1 MNGARPTGINGKH
14 IALGVTGSIAAY
26 KVVELARLCV
36 TAGATVDV
44 LMTEGAT
51 RFVTPLTFATLTQ
64 RRVWTTPY
72 EPWSESEEG
81 HISVGRRADAFVV
94 APATADMLAKLAHG
108 IADDMICLSALAT
121 SAPLIL
127 APAMN
132 HFMWLHPAVQANV
145 ATLRARGALVV
156 GPDEGPLASGFV
168 GLGRLVAMERLFDAI
183 AGLLRQRHDLA
194 GRRVVVTAGGTQ
206 EPLDPVRYLGN
217 RSSGRMG
224 YAIAAVALARGAAVM
239 LVSGPTA
246 LAPPAGVVY
255 VPVETAAEMEAA
267 TRQAVAD
274 ADALIMSAAVADF
287 RPAQMAAHKIKKTP
301 DGAVPEIILERT
313 PDILAG
319 LRDVPIIKVGFAAET
334 DDLLANARQKLAA
347 KGLAM
352 IVANDAVATIGARDS
367 AATFLFADG
376 RVEEQPV
383 MAKELLAEHIIDR
396 VVSLLTVHNFPA
408 LAGDGVEEET
418 HEQVRA

>member
-1 MNGARPTGINGKH
+1 MDGAGPTGLSGKH

-36 TAGATVDV
+36 VAGATVDV

-81 HISVGRRADAFVV
+81 HIAVGRRADCFVV

-108 IADDMICLSALAT
+108 LADDMVCLSALAS
-121 SAPLIL
+121 SAPLVL

-145 ATLRARGALVV
+145 ATLRARGAHIV

-168 GLGRLVAMERLFDAI
+168 GMGRLVPMERLFAVI
-183 AGLLRQRHDLA
+183 AGLLGQRRDLA
-194 GRRVVVTAGGTQ
+194 GRRIVVTAGGTQ

-224 YAIAAVALARGAAVM
+224 YAVAAAALARGAAVT
-239 LVSGPTA
+239 LISGPTA
-246 LAPPAGVVY
+246 LAPPIGVTLVR
-255 VPVETAAEMEAA
+255 VETAAEMEVA
-267 TRQAVAD
+267 TRRAVFG
-274 ADALIMSAAVADF
+274 ADALVMSAAVADF
-287 RPAQMAAHKIKKTP
+287 RPAHMAARKIKKTP
-301 DGAVPEIILERT
+301 DGAVPDIVLERT

-319 LRDVPIIKVGFAAET
+319 LRDVQIVKIGFAAET
-334 DDLLANARQKLAA
+334 DDLLQNARQKLAA

-367 AATFLFADG
+367 TATFLYADG
-376 RVEEQPV
+376 RMEEQPE
-383 MAKELLAEHIIDR
+383 MAKEALAECIIDR
-396 VVSLLTVHNFPA
+396 VVALL
-408 LAGDGVEEET
+408 GVGGSEET

>member
-1 MNGARPTGINGKH
+1 MDGARPTELSRKH

-26 KVVELARLCV
+26 KVVELARMCV
-36 TAGATVDV
+36 MAGAMVDV

-81 HISVGRRADAFVV
+81 HISVGRRADLFVV

-108 IADDMICLSALAT
+108 LADDMVSLSALAT
-121 SAPLIL
+121 SAPLVL

-132 HFMWLHPAVQANV
+132 HYMWLHPAVQANI
-145 ATLRARGALVV
+145 AMLQARGAHII
-156 GPDEGPLASGFV
+156 GPDEGPLASGFI
-168 GLGRLVAMERLFDAI
+168 GLGRLVTMERLFAEI
-183 AGLLRQRHDLA
+183 VRLLDPRHDLA
-194 GRRVVVTAGGTQ
+194 GRRVVVTAGGTR

-224 YAIAAVALARGAAVM
+224 YAIATAALARGAMVT
-239 LVSGPTA
+239 LVSGPAT
-246 LAPPAGVVY
+246 LAPPAGVSF

-267 TRQAVAD
+267 TRRAIVD

-287 RPAQMAAHKIKKTP
+287 RPARVAAHKIKKRP
-301 DGAVPEIILERT
+301 DGAVPEIALERT

-319 LRDVPIIKVGFAAET
+319 LRDVRIVKIGFAAET
-334 DDLLANARQKLAA
+334 DDLLQNARQKLAA

-367 AATFLFADG
+367 TATFLYADG
-376 RVEEQPV
+376 RVEEQPE
-383 MAKELLAEHIIDR
+383 MAKEALAERIIDR
-396 VVSLLTVHNFPA
+396 VIALLETCATMKVS
-408 LAGDGVEEET
+408 GGSEEET

>member
-1 MNGARPTGINGKH
+1 MDNARPASLSGTH
-14 IALGVTGSIAAY
+14 VALGVTGSIAAY

-81 HISVGRRADAFVV
+81 HISVGRRADLFVV

-108 IADDMICLSALAT
+108 IADDMVSLSALAT

-132 HFMWLHPAVQANV
+132 HHMWLHPAVAANV
-145 ATLRARGALVV
+145 ATLQSRGAHII
-156 GPDEGPLASGFV
+156 GPDEGPLASGMS
-168 GLGRLVAMERLFDAI
+168 GQGRLVPMERLFAEMARIVSGGD
-183 AGLLRQRHDLA
+183 DLA

-224 YAIAAVALARGAAVM
+224 YAIAAAARARGAAVT
-239 LVSGPTA
+239 LISGPTA
-246 LAPPAGVVY
+246 LTPPTGVAFVA
-255 VPVETAAEMEAA
+255 VETAAEMEAA
-267 TRQAVAD
+267 TRAAVME
-274 ADALIMSAAVADF
+274 ADALVMSAAVADF
-287 RPAQMAAHKIKKTP
+287 RPARVAAHKIKKTP
-301 DGAVPEIILERT
+301 DGAVPEIALERT

-319 LRDVPIIKVGFAAET
+319 LRDVPIVKIGFAAET
-334 DDLLANARQKLAA
+334 DDLLRNARAKLAA

-367 AATFLFADG
+367 TATFLFADG
-376 RVEEQPV
+376 RVEEQPRL
-383 MAKELLAEHIIDR
+383 AKE
-396 VVSLLTVHNFPA
+396 A
-408 LAGDGVEEET
+408 LAGRILDQLAALLAAGTRGLAPTSTSCV
-418 HEQVRA
+418 

>member
-1 MNGARPTGINGKH
+1 MDGAGPTGLSGKH
-14 IALGVTGSIAAY
+14 VALGVTGSIAAY

-51 RFVTPLTFATLTQ
+51 RFITPLTFATLTQ

-72 EPWSESEEG
+72 EPWSEAEEG
-81 HISVGRRADAFVV
+81 HIAVGRRADCFVV

-108 IADDMICLSALAT
+108 LADDMVCLSALAS
-121 SAPLIL
+121 SAPLVL

-132 HFMWLHPAVQANV
+132 HYMWLHPAVQENV
-145 ATLRARGALVV
+145 ATLRARGARIV
-156 GPDEGPLASGFV
+156 GPDAGPLASGFV
-168 GLGRLVAMERLFDAI
+168 GMGRLVPMERLFGEI
-183 AGLLRQRHDLA
+183 AGMFRQRRELA
-194 GRRVVVTAGGTQ
+194 GRRIVVTAGGTQ

-224 YAIAAVALARGAAVM
+224 YAIAAAAVARGAAVT

-246 LAPPAGVVY
+246 LAPPVGVTFVRI
-255 VPVETAAEMEAA
+255 ETAAEMEAA
-267 TRQAVAD
+267 TRRAVVD
-274 ADALIMSAAVADF
+274 ADALVMSAAVADF
-287 RPAQMAAHKIKKTP
+287 RPAHRAAHKIKKTP
-301 DGAVPEIILERT
+301 DGAVPEIVLERT

-319 LRDVPIIKVGFAAET
+319 LRDVRIIKVGFAAET
-334 DDLLANARQKLAA
+334 DDLLQNARQKLAA

-367 AATFLFADG
+367 TATFLYADG
-376 RVEEQPV
+376 RTEEQPE
-383 MAKELLAEHIIDR
+383 MAKEALAECIIDR
-396 VVSLLTVHNFPA
+396 LVTLLKA
-408 LAGDGVEEET
+408 
-418 HEQVRA
+418 

>member
-1 MNGARPTGINGKH
+1 MDGAGPTGLSGKH
-14 IALGVTGSIAAY
+14 VALGVTGSIAAY

-36 TAGATVDV
+36 TAGMTVDV

-64 RRVWTTPY
+64 QRVWTTPY

-81 HISVGRRADAFVV
+81 HISVGRRADCFVV
-94 APATADMLAKLAHG
+94 APATADMLAKLACG
-108 IADDMICLSALAT
+108 IADDMVCLSALAT
-121 SAPLIL
+121 SAPLVL

-132 HFMWLHPAVQANV
+132 HSMWLHPAVQANAAV
-145 ATLRARGALVV
+145 LRGRGARIV

-168 GLGRLVAMERLFDAI
+168 GLGRLVTMERLFAEVVR
-183 AGLLRQRHDLA
+183 LLGQRHDLA
-194 GRRVVVTAGGTQ
+194 GRRVVVTAGGTR

-224 YAIAAVALARGAAVM
+224 YAIAAAAMARGAVVS
-239 LVSGPTA
+239 LISGPTA
-246 LAPPAGVVY
+246 LPPPAGATF

-267 TRQAVAD
+267 TRRAIVG
-274 ADALIMSAAVADF
+274 ADALVMSAAVADF
-287 RPAQMAAHKIKKTP
+287 RPVRVATRKIKKTP
-301 DGAVPEIILERT
+301 DGGVPEIILERT

-319 LRDVPIIKVGFAAET
+319 LRDMPLVKIGFAAET
-334 DDLLANARQKLAA
+334 DDLLRNARQKLAA
-347 KGLAM
+347 KGVAM

-367 AATFLFADG
+367 RATFLYADG
-376 RVEEQPV
+376 RVEEQPK
-383 MAKELLAEHIIDR
+383 MTKEALAERIVDR
-396 VVSLLTVHNFPA
+396 VVALLA
-408 LAGDGVEEET
+408 DGAGGSEEET

>member
-1 MNGARPTGINGKH
+1 MDGAGPTGLNGKQ

-81 HISVGRRADAFVV
+81 HISVGRRADCFVV

-108 IADDMICLSALAT
+108 LADDMVSLSALAS
-121 SAPLIL
+121 SAPLVL

-145 ATLRARGALVV
+145 VTLRARGAQIV
-156 GPDEGPLASGFV
+156 GPDTGPLASGFV
-168 GLGRLVAMERLFDAI
+168 GMGRLVAMERLFAAI
-183 AGLLRQRHDLA
+183 VSVLGQQRDLA

-224 YAIAAVALARGAAVM
+224 YAIATAAAARGAAVT

-246 LAPPAGVVY
+246 LAPPAGMTV
-255 VPVETAAEMEAA
+255 VPVQTAAEMETA
-267 TRQAVAD
+267 TRQAVVD

-287 RPAQMAAHKIKKTP
+287 RPARVAVQKMKKTP
-301 DGAVPEIILERT
+301 DGAAPEIVLERT

-319 LRDVPIIKVGFAAET
+319 LRDVKIVKIGFAAET
-334 DDLLANARQKLAA
+334 DDLLQNARQKLAA
-347 KGLAM
+347 KGVAM

-367 AATFLFADG
+367 AATFLYADG
-376 RVEEQPV
+376 RMEEQPQ
-383 MAKELLAEHIIDR
+383 MAKEALAERIIDR
-396 VVSLLTVHNFPA
+396 VVTLLK
-408 LAGDGVEEET
+408 AGV
-418 HEQVRA
+418 

>member
-1 MNGARPTGINGKH
+1 MDGARSTNLSGKH
-14 IALGVTGSIAAY
+14 VALGVTGSIAAY

-72 EPWSESEEG
+72 EPWSEAEEG
-81 HISVGRRADAFVV
+81 HISVGRRADLFVV

-108 IADDMICLSALAT
+108 IADDMVCLSALAS
-121 SAPLIL
+121 SAPLVL
-127 APAMN
+127 APSMN

-145 ATLRARGALVV
+145 ATLRARGARIV
-156 GPDEGPLASGFV
+156 GPDAGPLASGFV
-168 GLGRLVAMERLFDAI
+168 GLGRLVEMERLFGEI
-183 AGLLRQRHDLA
+183 VGLLGQRRDLA

-224 YAIAAVALARGAAVM
+224 YAIAAAAVARGAAVT
-239 LVSGPTA
+239 LISGPTA
-246 LAPPAGVVY
+246 LALPDRVTV
-255 VPVETAAEMEAA
+255 VPVQTAAEMEAA
-267 TRQAVAD
+267 THRAVVD

-287 RPAQMAAHKIKKTP
+287 RPARVAARKMKKTP
-301 DGAVPEIILERT
+301 DGAAPEIVLERT

-319 LRDVPIIKVGFAAET
+319 LRETAIIKIGFAAET
-334 DDLLANARQKLAA
+334 DDLIQNARQKLAA

-367 AATFLFADG
+367 AATFLYADG
-376 RVEEQPV
+376 RVEEQPQ
-383 MAKELLAEHIIDR
+383 MAKEALAEHIIDR
-396 VVSLLTVHNFPA
+396 VVTFI
-408 LAGDGVEEET
+408 AGMNHQGTTNTKSAKNSD
-418 HEQVRA
+418 

>member
-1 MNGARPTGINGKH
+1 MDGMRLTGLSGKQV
-14 IALGVTGSIAAY
+14 ALGVTGSIAAY

-81 HISVGRRADAFVV
+81 HISVGRRADCFVV

-108 IADDMICLSALAT
+108 IADDMVCLSALAT

-132 HFMWLHPAVQANV
+132 HFMWLHSAVQANV
-145 ATLRARGALVV
+145 ATLRARGAHIV

-168 GLGRLVAMERLFDAI
+168 GMGRLVTMERLFAEMM
-183 AGLLRQRHDLA
+183 GLLGQRHDLA

-224 YAIAAVALARGAAVM
+224 YAIATAAVARGAAVT

-246 LAPPAGVVY
+246 LAPPHGVTVLQ
-255 VPVETAAEMEAA
+255 VQTAAEMETA
-267 TRQAVAD
+267 TRRAVVD

-287 RPAQMAAHKIKKTP
+287 RPARVAARKIKKTP
-301 DGAVPEIILERT
+301 DGATPEIVLERT

-319 LRDVPIIKVGFAAET
+319 LREMAIVKIGFAAET
-334 DDLLANARQKLAA
+334 DDLLSNARQKLVA

-367 AATFLFADG
+367 AATFLYADG
-376 RVEEQPV
+376 RTEEQPQMV
-383 MAKELLAEHIIDR
+383 KEALAERIIDR
-396 VVSLLTVHNFPA
+396 VVTLLE
-408 LAGDGVEEET
+408 AGT
-418 HEQVRA
+418 

>member
-1 MNGARPTGINGKH
+1 MAGKH
-14 IALGVTGSIAAY
+14 VALGVTGSIAAY
-26 KVVELARLCV
+26 KVVEFARLCA
-36 TAGATVDV
+36 TAGASVDV

-72 EPWSESEEG
+72 EPWSEAEEG
-81 HISVGRRADAFVV
+81 HIAVGRRADLFVV

-108 IADDMICLSALAT
+108 IADDMVSLSALAT
-121 SAPLIL
+121 SAPLVL

-132 HFMWLHPAVQANV
+132 HYMWLHPAVAANV
-145 ATLRARGALVV
+145 ATLQSRGAHLI
-156 GPDEGPLASGFV
+156 GPEAGPLASGMS
-168 GLGRLVAMERLFDAI
+168 GMGRLVPMERLFA
-183 AGLLRQRHDLA
+183 AAVGLLVRRRDLA
-194 GRRVVVTAGGTQ
+194 GRRIVVTAGGTQ
-206 EPLDPVRYLGN
+206 EPIDPVRYIGN

-224 YAIAAVALARGAAVM
+224 YAIAAAAVARGAAVT

-246 LAPPAGVVY
+246 LAPPAGAAY
-255 VPVETAAEMEAA
+255 MPVGTAAEMEAA
-267 TRQAVAD
+267 TRAAVAG

-287 RPAQMAAHKIKKTP
+287 RPARAATRKIKKT
-301 DGAVPEIILERT
+301 AESAAPEIVLERT

-319 LRDVPIIKVGFAAET
+319 LRDLPIIKIGFAAET

-367 AATFLFADG
+367 AATFLYADG
-376 RVEEQPV
+376 RAEEQPQQT
-383 MAKELLAEHIIDR
+383 KEALAERILDQLAA
-396 VVSLLTVHNFPA
+396 LLGA
-408 LAGDGVEEET
+408 A
-418 HEQVRA
+418 

>member
-1 MNGARPTGINGKH
+1 MDEARPASLAGKH
-14 IALGVTGSIAAY
+14 VALGVTGSIAAY
-26 KVVELARLCV
+26 KVVEFARLCA
-36 TAGATVDV
+36 TAGASVDV

-72 EPWSESEEG
+72 EPWSEAEEG
-81 HISVGRRADAFVV
+81 HIAVGRRADLFVV

-108 IADDMICLSALAT
+108 IADDMVSLSALAT
-121 SAPLIL
+121 SAPLVL

-132 HFMWLHPAVQANV
+132 HYMWLHPAVAANV
-145 ATLRARGALVV
+145 ATLQSRGAHLI
-156 GPDEGPLASGFV
+156 GPEAGPLASGMS
-168 GLGRLVAMERLFDAI
+168 GMGRLVPMERLFA
-183 AGLLRQRHDLA
+183 AAVGLLVRRRDLA
-194 GRRVVVTAGGTQ
+194 GRRIVVTAGGTQ
-206 EPLDPVRYLGN
+206 EPIDPVRYIGN

-224 YAIAAVALARGAAVM
+224 YAIAAAAVARGAAVT

-246 LAPPAGVVY
+246 LAPPAGAAY
-255 VPVETAAEMEAA
+255 MPVGTAAEMEAA
-267 TRQAVAD
+267 TRAAVAG

-287 RPAQMAAHKIKKTP
+287 RPARAATRKIKKT
-301 DGAVPEIILERT
+301 AESAAPEIVLERT

-319 LRDVPIIKVGFAAET
+319 LRDLPIIKIGFAAET

-367 AATFLFADG
+367 AATFLYADG
-376 RVEEQPV
+376 RAEEQPQQT
-383 MAKELLAEHIIDR
+383 KEALAERILDQLAA
-396 VVSLLTVHNFPA
+396 LLGA
-408 LAGDGVEEET
+408 A
-418 HEQVRA
+418 

>member
-1 MNGARPTGINGKH
+1 MDEARPASLAGKH
-14 IALGVTGSIAAY
+14 VALGVTGSIAAY
-26 KVVELARLCV
+26 KVVEFARLCA
-36 TAGATVDV
+36 TAGASVDV

-72 EPWSESEEG
+72 EPWSEAEEG
-81 HISVGRRADAFVV
+81 HIAVGRRADLFVV

-108 IADDMICLSALAT
+108 IADDMVSLSALAT
-121 SAPLIL
+121 SAPLVL

-132 HFMWLHPAVQANV
+132 HYMWLHPAVAANV
-145 ATLRARGALVV
+145 AILQARGAHLI
-156 GPDEGPLASGFV
+156 GPEAGPLASGMS
-168 GLGRLVAMERLFDAI
+168 GMGRLVPMERLFA
-183 AGLLRQRHDLA
+183 AAVGLLVRRRDLA
-194 GRRVVVTAGGTQ
+194 GRRIVVTAGGTQ
-206 EPLDPVRYLGN
+206 EPIDPVRYIGN

-224 YAIAAVALARGAAVM
+224 YAIAAAAVARGAAVT

-246 LAPPAGVVY
+246 LAPPAGAAY
-255 VPVETAAEMEAA
+255 MPVGTAAEMEAA
-267 TRQAVAD
+267 TRAAVAG

-287 RPAQMAAHKIKKTP
+287 RPARAATRKIKKT
-301 DGAVPEIILERT
+301 AESAAPEIVLERT

-319 LRDVPIIKVGFAAET
+319 LRDLPIIKIGFAAET

-367 AATFLFADG
+367 AATFLYADG
-376 RVEEQPV
+376 RAEEQPQQT
-383 MAKELLAEHIIDR
+383 KEALAERILDQLAA
-396 VVSLLTVHNFPA
+396 LLGA
-408 LAGDGVEEET
+408 A
-418 HEQVRA
+418 

>member
-1 MNGARPTGINGKH
+1 MDGAGPTGLNGKQ

-26 KVVELARLCV
+26 KVVEFARLCV

-81 HISVGRRADAFVV
+81 HISVGRRADCFVV

-108 IADDMICLSALAT
+108 IADDMVCLSALAS
-121 SAPLIL
+121 SAPLVL

-145 ATLRARGALVV
+145 ATLRARGAHIV
-156 GPDEGPLASGFV
+156 GPDTGPLASDFV
-168 GLGRLVAMERLFDAI
+168 GMGRLVAMERLFAEMM
-183 AGLLRQRHDLA
+183 GLLGQRCDCA

-224 YAIAAVALARGAAVM
+224 YAIAAAAVARGAAVT

-246 LAPPAGVVY
+246 LAPPHGVTV
-255 VPVETAAEMEAA
+255 VQVQTAAEMETA
-267 TRQAVAD
+267 TRQAVVD

-287 RPAQMAAHKIKKTP
+287 RPARVAARKMKKTL
-301 DGAVPEIILERT
+301 DGAAPEIVLERT

-319 LRDVPIIKVGFAAET
+319 LREMAIVKIGFAAET
-334 DDLLANARQKLAA
+334 DDLLHNARQKLVA

-367 AATFLFADG
+367 AATFLYADG
-376 RVEEQPV
+376 RTEEQPQ
-383 MAKELLAEHIIDR
+383 MAKEALAERIIDR
-396 VVSLLTVHNFPA
+396 VVTLLA
-408 LAGDGVEEET
+408 AGT
-418 HEQVRA
+418 

>member
-1 MNGARPTGINGKH
+1 MDGMRLTGLSGKQV
-14 IALGVTGSIAAY
+14 ALGVTGSIAAY

-81 HISVGRRADAFVV
+81 HISVGRRADCFVV

-108 IADDMICLSALAT
+108 IADDMVCLSALAT

-132 HFMWLHPAVQANV
+132 HFMWLHSAVQANV
-145 ATLRARGALVV
+145 ATLRARGAHIV

-168 GLGRLVAMERLFDAI
+168 GMGRLVTMERLFAEMM
-183 AGLLRQRHDLA
+183 GLLGQRHDLA

-224 YAIAAVALARGAAVM
+224 YAIATVAVARGAAVT

-246 LAPPAGVVY
+246 LAPPHGVTVLQ
-255 VPVETAAEMEAA
+255 VQTAAEMETA
-267 TRQAVAD
+267 TRRAVVD

-287 RPAQMAAHKIKKTP
+287 RPARVAARKIKKTP
-301 DGAVPEIILERT
+301 DGATPEILLERT

-319 LRDVPIIKVGFAAET
+319 LREMAIVKIGFAAET
-334 DDLLANARQKLAA
+334 DDLLSNARQKLVA

-367 AATFLFADG
+367 AATFLYADG
-376 RVEEQPV
+376 RTEEQPQ
-383 MAKELLAEHIIDR
+383 MAKEALAERIIDR
-396 VVSLLTVHNFPA
+396 VVTLLE
-408 LAGDGVEEET
+408 AGT
-418 HEQVRA
+418 

>member
-1 MNGARPTGINGKH
+1 MDGAGPTGLNGKQ

-72 EPWSESEEG
+72 EPWSETEEG
-81 HISVGRRADAFVV
+81 HISVGRRADLFVV

-108 IADDMICLSALAT
+108 IADDMVCLSALAS
-121 SAPLIL
+121 SAPLVL

-145 ATLRARGALVV
+145 ATLRARGAHIV
-156 GPDEGPLASGFV
+156 GPDAGPLASGFV
-168 GLGRLVAMERLFDAI
+168 GMGRLVAMERLFAEMI
-183 AGLLRQRHDLA
+183 GLLDQRRDLA

-224 YAIAAVALARGAAVM
+224 YAIAAAAAARGAAVT

-246 LAPPAGVVY
+246 LAPPHGVTV
-255 VPVETAAEMEAA
+255 VPVQTAAEMETA
-267 TRQAVAD
+267 TRRVVVD

-287 RPAQMAAHKIKKTP
+287 RPAHVAARKMKKTP
-301 DGAVPEIILERT
+301 DGAVPEIVLERT

-319 LRDVPIIKVGFAAET
+319 LRDMEIIKIGFAAET
-334 DDLLANARQKLAA
+334 DDLLQNARQKLAA

-352 IVANDAVATIGARDS
+352 IVANDAIATIGARDS
-367 AATFLFADG
+367 AATFLYADG
-376 RVEEQPV
+376 RTEEQPQ
-383 MAKELLAEHIIDR
+383 MAKEVLAERIIDR
-396 VVSLLTVHNFPA
+396 VVTLL
-408 LAGDGVEEET
+408 EEGT
-418 HEQVRA
+418 

>member
-1 MNGARPTGINGKH
+1 MDGAGPTGLNGKQ

-26 KVVELARLCV
+26 KVVEFARLCV

-81 HISVGRRADAFVV
+81 HISVGRRADCFVV

-108 IADDMICLSALAT
+108 IADDMVCLSALAS
-121 SAPLIL
+121 SAPLVL

-145 ATLRARGALVV
+145 ATLRARGAHIV
-156 GPDEGPLASGFV
+156 GPDTGPLASDFV
-168 GLGRLVAMERLFDAI
+168 GMGRLVAMERLFAEMM
-183 AGLLRQRHDLA
+183 GLLGQRCDCA
-194 GRRVVVTAGGTQ
+194 GWRVVVTAGGTQ

-224 YAIAAVALARGAAVM
+224 YAIAAAAVARGAAVT

-246 LAPPAGVVY
+246 LAPPHGVTV
-255 VPVETAAEMEAA
+255 VQVQTAAEMETA
-267 TRQAVAD
+267 TRQAVVD

-287 RPAQMAAHKIKKTP
+287 RPARVAARKMKKTL
-301 DGAVPEIILERT
+301 DGAAPEIVLERT
-313 PDILAG
+313 PDILMG
-319 LRDVPIIKVGFAAET
+319 LREMAIVKIGFAAET
-334 DDLLANARQKLAA
+334 DDLLHNARQKLVA

-367 AATFLFADG
+367 AATFLYADG
-376 RVEEQPV
+376 RTEEQPQ
-383 MAKELLAEHIIDR
+383 MAKEALAERIIDR
-396 VVSLLTVHNFPA
+396 VVTLLA
-408 LAGDGVEEET
+408 AGT
-418 HEQVRA
+418 

>member
-1 MNGARPTGINGKH
+1 MDGAPPTGLNGKQ

-81 HISVGRRADAFVV
+81 HISVGRRADLFVV

-108 IADDMICLSALAT
+108 LADDMICLSALAT
-121 SAPLIL
+121 SAPLVL

-132 HFMWLHPAVQANV
+132 HFMWLHPAMQENV
-145 ATLRARGALVV
+145 ATLRARGAHII

-168 GLGRLVAMERLFDAI
+168 GMGRLVAMEGLFAAIVRLL
-183 AGLLRQRHDLA
+183 GQRQDLA
-194 GRRVVVTAGGTQ
+194 GRRIVVTAGGTQ

-224 YAIAAVALARGAAVM
+224 YAIAAAAGARGAVVT

-246 LAPPAGVVY
+246 LAPPAGATF
-255 VPVETAAEMEAA
+255 VPVETAAEMETA
-267 TRQAVAD
+267 TRAAVRG
-274 ADALIMSAAVADF
+274 ADALVMSAAVADF
-287 RPAQMAAHKIKKTP
+287 GPARMAAHKIKKMP
-301 DGAVPEIILERT
+301 DGAVPEIVLERT

-319 LRDVPIIKVGFAAET
+319 LRDLPIVKIGFAAET
-334 DDLLANARQKLAA
+334 DDLLQNARQKLAA

-367 AATFLFADG
+367 AATFLYADG
-376 RVEEQPV
+376 RVEEQPE
-383 MAKELLAEHIIDR
+383 MAKEALAERIIDR
-396 VVSLLTVHNFPA
+396 VVMFLQ
-408 LAGDGVEEET
+408 EEI
-418 HEQVRA
+418 

>member
-1 MNGARPTGINGKH
+1 MDGVGPTGLSGKH
-14 IALGVTGSIAAY
+14 VALGVTGSIAAY

-44 LMTEGAT
+44 LMTEGAM

-72 EPWSESEEG
+72 EPWSEAEEG
-81 HISVGRRADAFVV
+81 HISVGRRADCFVV

-108 IADDMICLSALAT
+108 IADDMVCLSALAS
-121 SAPLIL
+121 SAPLVL

-132 HFMWLHPAVQANV
+132 HYMWLHPAVQANV
-145 ATLRARGALVV
+145 ATLQARGAHLV

-168 GLGRLVAMERLFDAI
+168 GLGRLVAMERLFGEI
-183 AGLLRQRHDLA
+183 VRLLGQRRDLA
-194 GRRVVVTAGGTQ
+194 GRRIVVTAGGTQ

-224 YAIAAVALARGAAVM
+224 YAIAAAAVARGASVT
-239 LVSGPTA
+239 LISGPTA
-246 LAPPAGVVY
+246 LAPPAGATF
-255 VPVETAAEMEAA
+255 VPIMTAAEMEEA
-267 TRQAVAD
+267 TRWAVAD
-274 ADALIMSAAVADF
+274 ADALVMSAAVADF
-287 RPAQMAAHKIKKTP
+287 RPARMAAQKIKKTP
-301 DGAVPEIILERT
+301 DGAVPKIVLERT

-319 LRDVPIIKVGFAAET
+319 LRDVPLVKIGFAAET
-334 DDLLANARQKLAA
+334 NDLLQNARQKLAA

-367 AATFLFADG
+367 AATFLYADG
-376 RVEEQPV
+376 RLEEQPE
-383 MAKELLAEHIIDR
+383 MAKEALAERIIDR
-396 VVSLLTVHNFPA
+396 VVALLG
-408 LAGDGVEEET
+408 AGAESGGT
-418 HEQVRA
+418 GL

>member
-1 MNGARPTGINGKH
+1 MDEARPASLAGKH
-14 IALGVTGSIAAY
+14 VALGVTGSIAAY
-26 KVVELARLCV
+26 KVVEFARLCA
-36 TAGATVDV
+36 TAGASVDV

-72 EPWSESEEG
+72 EPWSEAEEG
-81 HISVGRRADAFVV
+81 HIAVGRRADLFVV

-108 IADDMICLSALAT
+108 IADDMVSLSALAT
-121 SAPLIL
+121 SAPLVL

-132 HFMWLHPAVQANV
+132 HYMWLHPAVAANV
-145 ATLRARGALVV
+145 AILQARGAHLI
-156 GPDEGPLASGFV
+156 GPEAGPLASGMS
-168 GLGRLVAMERLFDAI
+168 GMGRLVPMERLFA
-183 AGLLRQRHDLA
+183 AAVGLLVRRRDLA
-194 GRRVVVTAGGTQ
+194 GRRIVVTAGGTQ
-206 EPLDPVRYLGN
+206 EPIDPVRYIGN

-224 YAIAAVALARGAAVM
+224 YAIAAAAVARGAAVT

-246 LAPPAGVVY
+246 LAPPAGAAY
-255 VPVETAAEMEAA
+255 MPVGTAAEMEAA
-267 TRQAVAD
+267 TRAAVAG

-287 RPAQMAAHKIKKTP
+287 RPARAATRKIKKT
-301 DGAVPEIILERT
+301 AESAAPEIVLERT

-319 LRDVPIIKVGFAAET
+319 LRDLLIIKIGFAAET

-367 AATFLFADG
+367 AATFLYADG
-376 RVEEQPV
+376 RAEEQPQQT
-383 MAKELLAEHIIDR
+383 KEALAERILDQLAA
-396 VVSLLTVHNFPA
+396 LLGA
-408 LAGDGVEEET
+408 A
-418 HEQVRA
+418 

>member
-1 MNGARPTGINGKH
+1 MDEARPASLAGKH
-14 IALGVTGSIAAY
+14 VALGVTGSIAAY
-26 KVVELARLCV
+26 KVVEFARLCA
-36 TAGATVDV
+36 TAGASVDV

-72 EPWSESEEG
+72 EPWSEAEEG
-81 HISVGRRADAFVV
+81 HIAVGRRADLFVV

-108 IADDMICLSALAT
+108 IADDMVSLSALAT
-121 SAPLIL
+121 SAPLVL

-132 HFMWLHPAVQANV
+132 HYMWLHPAVAANV
-145 ATLRARGALVV
+145 ATLQSRGAHLI
-156 GPDEGPLASGFV
+156 GPEAGPLASGMS
-168 GLGRLVAMERLFDAI
+168 GMGRLVPMERLFA
-183 AGLLRQRHDLA
+183 AAVGLLVRRRDLA
-194 GRRVVVTAGGTQ
+194 GRRIVVTAGGTQ
-206 EPLDPVRYLGN
+206 EPIDPVRYIGN

-224 YAIAAVALARGAAVM
+224 YAIAAAAVARGAAVT

-246 LAPPAGVVY
+246 LAPPAGAAY
-255 VPVETAAEMEAA
+255 MPVGTAAEMEAA
-267 TRQAVAD
+267 TRAAVAG

-287 RPAQMAAHKIKKTP
+287 RPARAATRKIKKT
-301 DGAVPEIILERT
+301 AESAAPEIVLERT

-319 LRDVPIIKVGFAAET
+319 LRDLPIIKIGFAAET

-367 AATFLFADG
+367 AATFLYADG
-376 RVEEQPV
+376 RAEEQPQQT
-383 MAKELLAEHIIDR
+383 KEALAERILDQLAA
-396 VVSLLTVHNFPA
+396 LLGA
-408 LAGDGVEEET
+408 KM
-418 HEQVRA
+418 

>member
-1 MNGARPTGINGKH
+1 MDGARSDGLSGKH

-36 TAGATVDV
+36 AAGATVDV

-72 EPWSESEEG
+72 EPWSEAEEG
-81 HISVGRRADAFVV
+81 HISVGRRADVFVV

-121 SAPLIL
+121 SAPLVL

-132 HFMWLHPAVQANV
+132 HFMWLHPAVRANV
-145 ATLRARGALVV
+145 ATLVERGAHIV

-168 GLGRLVAMERLFDAI
+168 GLGRLVTMERLFAEI
-183 AGLLRQRHDLA
+183 VGLFGRRSELA

-224 YAIAAVALARGAAVM
+224 YAIAAVAAARGAAVT

-246 LAPPAGVVY
+246 LVPPAGTTY

-267 TRQAVAD
+267 TRQAIAD
-274 ADALIMSAAVADF
+274 ADALVMSAAVADF
-287 RPAQMAAHKIKKTP
+287 RPVRMAAHKIKKTP
-301 DGAVPEIILERT
+301 DGASPEIVLERT

-319 LRDVPIIKVGFAAET
+319 LRDVPMVKIGFAAET

-367 AATFLFADG
+367 AATFLHADG
-376 RVEEQPV
+376 RVEEQPA
-383 MAKELLAEHIIDR
+383 MAKELLAERIIDR
-396 VVSLLTVHNFPA
+396 VVALLE
-408 LAGDGVEEET
+408 GVNHQDTKSTKKHKEEK
-418 HEQVRA
+418 

>member
-1 MNGARPTGINGKH
+1 MDEARPASLAGKH
-14 IALGVTGSIAAY
+14 VALGVTGSIAAY
-26 KVVELARLCV
+26 KVVEFARLCA
-36 TAGATVDV
+36 TAGASVDV

-72 EPWSESEEG
+72 EPWSEAEEG
-81 HISVGRRADAFVV
+81 HIAVGRRADLFVV

-108 IADDMICLSALAT
+108 IADDMVSLSALAT
-121 SAPLIL
+121 SAPLVL

-132 HFMWLHPAVQANV
+132 HYMWLHPAVAANV
-145 ATLRARGALVV
+145 AILQARGAHLI
-156 GPDEGPLASGFV
+156 GPEAGPLASGMS
-168 GLGRLVAMERLFDAI
+168 GMGRLVPMERLFA
-183 AGLLRQRHDLA
+183 AAVGLLVRRRDLA
-194 GRRVVVTAGGTQ
+194 GRRIVVTAGGTQ
-206 EPLDPVRYLGN
+206 EPIDPVRYIGN

-224 YAIAAVALARGAAVM
+224 YAIAAAAVARGAAVT

-246 LAPPAGVVY
+246 LAPPAGAAYMRVG
-255 VPVETAAEMEAA
+255 TAAEMEAA
-267 TRQAVAD
+267 TRAAVAG

-287 RPAQMAAHKIKKTP
+287 RPARAATRKIKKT
-301 DGAVPEIILERT
+301 AESAAPEIVLERT

-319 LRDVPIIKVGFAAET
+319 LRDLPIIKIGFAAET

-367 AATFLFADG
+367 AATFLYADG
-376 RVEEQPV
+376 RAEEQPQQT
-383 MAKELLAEHIIDR
+383 KEALAERILDQLAA
-396 VVSLLTVHNFPA
+396 LLGA
-408 LAGDGVEEET
+408 A
-418 HEQVRA
+418 

>member
-1 MNGARPTGINGKH
+1 MDGAAPTGLSGKH
-14 IALGVTGSIAAY
+14 VALGVTGSIAAY

-36 TAGATVDV
+36 AAGATVDV

-81 HISVGRRADAFVV
+81 HIAVGRRADCFVV

-108 IADDMICLSALAT
+108 LADDMVCLSALAT
-121 SAPLIL
+121 SAPLVL

-145 ATLRARGALVV
+145 ATLQARGARIV

-168 GLGRLVAMERLFDAI
+168 GMGRLVAMERLFAEVS
-183 AGLLRQRHDLA
+183 ALLDQRRDLS
-194 GRRVVVTAGGTQ
+194 GRRIVVTAGGTQ

-224 YAIAAVALARGAAVM
+224 YAIAAAAVARGAAVT

-246 LAPPAGVVY
+246 LASPAGATF
-255 VPVETAAEMEAA
+255 VPVETAAAMETA
-267 TRQAVAD
+267 TRHALAG
-274 ADALIMSAAVADF
+274 ADALVMSAAVADF
-287 RPAQMAAHKIKKTP
+287 RPARMAAHKIKKTP
-301 DGAVPEIILERT
+301 DGAVPAIVLERT
-313 PDILAG
+313 PDILVG
-319 LRDVPIIKVGFAAET
+319 LRDVPIIKIGFAAET
-334 DDLLANARQKLAA
+334 DDLLENARTKLAA

-367 AATFLFADG
+367 AATFLYADG
-376 RVEEQPV
+376 RVEEQPE
-383 MAKELLAEHIIDR
+383 MAKEALAERIIDR
-396 VVSLLTVHNFPA
+396 VVTLLA
-408 LAGDGVEEET
+408 DEA
-418 HEQVRA
+418 

>member
-1 MNGARPTGINGKH
+1 MDDIRPASLAGKH
-14 IALGVTGSIAAY
+14 VALGVTGSIAAY
-26 KVVELARLCV
+26 KVVEFARLCV

-72 EPWSESEEG
+72 EPWSEAEEG
-81 HISVGRRADAFVV
+81 HIAVGRRADLFVV
-94 APATADMLAKLAHG
+94 APATADILAKLAHG
-108 IADDMICLSALAT
+108 IADDMVSLSALAT
-121 SAPLIL
+121 SAPLVL

-132 HFMWLHPAVQANV
+132 HFMWLHPAVAANV
-145 ATLRARGALVV
+145 ATLQARGAHLV
-156 GPDEGPLASGFV
+156 GPDAGPLASGMS
-168 GLGRLVAMERLFDAI
+168 GMGRLVPMERLFA
-183 AGLLRQRHDLA
+183 AAVRLLARRRDLA
-194 GRRVVVTAGGTQ
+194 GRRIVVTAGGTQ
-206 EPLDPVRYLGN
+206 EPIDPVRYIGN

-224 YAIAAVALARGAAVM
+224 YAIAAAAVARGAAVT

-246 LAPPAGVVY
+246 LAPPAGAAY
-255 VPVETAAEMEAA
+255 VPAGTAAEMEAA
-267 TRQAVAD
+267 TRAAVAD

-287 RPAQMAAHKIKKTP
+287 RPAQAATRKIKKT
-301 DGAVPEIILERT
+301 AERAAPEIVLERT

-319 LRDVPIIKVGFAAET
+319 LRDLPIVKIGFAAET

-367 AATFLFADG
+367 TATFLYADG
-376 RVEEQPV
+376 RVEEQPQQT
-383 MAKELLAEHIIDR
+383 KEALAERILDELAA
-396 VVSLLTVHNFPA
+396 LLG
-408 LAGDGVEEET
+408 AG
-418 HEQVRA
+418 A

>member
-1 MNGARPTGINGKH
+1 MDDACPTGLSGKH
-14 IALGVTGSIAAY
+14 VALGVTGSIAAY
-26 KVVELARLCV
+26 KVVEFARLCV

-72 EPWSESEEG
+72 EPWSEAEEG
-81 HISVGRRADAFVV
+81 HISVGRRADIFVV

-108 IADDMICLSALAT
+108 IADDMVCLSALAT

-132 HFMWLHPAVQANV
+132 HYMWTHPAVEANV
-145 ATLRARGALVV
+145 ATLRARGAQFV
-156 GPDEGPLASGFV
+156 GPDDGPLASGFS
-168 GLGRLVAMERLFDAI
+168 GMGRLVSMERLY
-183 AGLLRQRHDLA
+183 GEVVRLLGRRGDLA
-194 GRRVVVTAGGTQ
+194 ERRLIVTAGGTQ

-224 YAIAAVALARGAAVM
+224 YAIAAAALARGAAVT
-239 LVSGPTA
+239 LISGPTV
-246 LAPPAGVVY
+246 LTPPTGAVF
-255 VPVETAAEMEAA
+255 VPVGTAEEMEAA
-267 TRQAVAD
+267 TREAVAE
-274 ADALIMSAAVADF
+274 ADGLIMSAAVADF
-287 RPAQMAAHKIKKTP
+287 RPALRAAHKIKKTA
-301 DGAVPEIILERT
+301 DGAVPEILLERT

-319 LRDVPIIKVGFAAET
+319 LRDVPIVKIGFAAET
-334 DDLLANARQKLAA
+334 DDLVHNARQKLAA

-367 AATFLFADG
+367 TATFLYADG
-376 RVEEQPV
+376 RMEEQPQL
-383 MAKELLAEHIIDR
+383 AKEALAERILDQLVVLLARGADQNVAVPR
-396 VVSLLTVHNFPA
+396 
-408 LAGDGVEEET
+408 
-418 HEQVRA
+418 